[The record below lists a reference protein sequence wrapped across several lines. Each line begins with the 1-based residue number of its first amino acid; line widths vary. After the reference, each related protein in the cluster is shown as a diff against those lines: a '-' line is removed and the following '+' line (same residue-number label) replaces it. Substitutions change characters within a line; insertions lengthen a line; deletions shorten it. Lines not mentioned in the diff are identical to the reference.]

1 MNYFNL
7 SIQHTYGPVISLREL
22 LKFVQNELWRIGGL
36 EYLAN
41 LIIFAKHFC
50 QFYGV
55 KFHIIPEMTSHRLS
69 VVKFKIKISS
79 YFLNKALS

>member
-1 MNYFNL
+1 MHERFICGVNQTNL
-7 SIQHTYGPVISLREL
+7 ISLSRLKL
-22 LKFVQNELWRIGGL
+22 LTSEQSTTLNIDQQLYW
-36 EYLAN
+36 
-41 LIIFAKHFC
+41 
-50 QFYGV
+50 V